1 MKKFLLDNAKL
12 VFVVV
17 GFAVTLYS
25 QHLSYGKDIVAL
37 EARVDKMEQTVEQQ
51 YKHMDQIKLDKAS
64 FEFAMQN
71 ISDMKGTILD
81 IQNDIK
87 KILSQGKYGK

>member
-17 GFAVTLYS
+17 GFSVTLYS
-25 QHLSYGKDIVAL
+25 QHLSYGKDIAEIKVRQEKL
-37 EARVDKMEQTVEQQ
+37 EQKIEAQ
-51 YKHMDQIKLDKAS
+51 YQHMDQIKLDKAS
-64 FEFAMQN
+64 FEYAMQN
-71 ISDMKGTILD
+71 ISDMKGTIYE

-87 KILSQGKYGK
+87 KILSQGKYQK

>member
-17 GFAVTLYS
+17 GFSVTLYS
-25 QHLSYGKDIVAL
+25 QHLSYGKDIAEIKVRQDKL
-37 EARVDKMEQTVEQQ
+37 EQKIDARYQ
-51 YKHMDQIKLDKAS
+51 HMDQIKLDKAS
-64 FEFAMQN
+64 FEYAMQN
-71 ISDMKGTILD
+71 ISDMKGTIYE

-87 KILSQGKYGK
+87 RFTSQGKYGK

>member
-37 EARVDKMEQTVEQQ
+37 EARVDKMEKTVDAQ
-51 YKHMDQIKLDKAS
+51 YQHMDQIKLDKAS
-64 FEFAMQN
+64 FEYAMQN
-71 ISDMKGTILD
+71 ISDMKGTIYE

-87 KILSQGKYGK
+87 KILSQGKYQK